1 MSQPGDDRPA
11 GTVADRNR
19 RLLLKLGVVVVG
31 MFGFAVFVMP
41 PLYDAFCEL
50 TGLNGKVS
58 GKAAAPTAQVDDSRR
73 LTMQFLVDT
82 EKALPWDFQ
91 YETPSVSVYPGQIT
105 KTMFF
110 VKNRDSQAIT
120 GRAVPSIS
128 PAEAARYVKKT
139 ECFCFREQRLE
150 AGEGK
155 AMPMIFYVDP
165 AIPRHITTVTLSYKF
180 FKLTDQGQ
188 TAGR

>member
-19 RLLLKLGVVVVG
+19 RLLLKLGAVVVG

-82 EKALPWDFQ
+82 DKALPWDFQ
-91 YETPSVSVYPGQIT
+91 YETPSVRVFPGQIT

>member
-1 MSQPGDDRPA
+1 MSQPGEERPA
-11 GTVADRNR
+11 GTVAERNR
-19 RLLLKLGVVVVG
+19 RLLVKLAVVVVG

-41 PLYDAFCEL
+41 PMYDAFCEI
-50 TGLNGKVS
+50 TGLNGKVA
-58 GKAAAPTAQVDDSRR
+58 GKAAAPSAPVDASRT
-73 LTMQFLVDT
+73 LTVEFLVDT
-82 EKALPWDFQ
+82 DKALPWDFR
-91 YETPSVSVYPGQIT
+91 YGAPAVKVYPGQIT

-110 VKNRDSQAIT
+110 VKNRENRAIT

-128 PAEAARYVKKT
+128 PSEAAKYVKKT

-155 AMPMIFYVDP
+155 AMPMIFYIDP

-180 FKLTDQGQ
+180 YNLTDQAQ
-188 TAGR
+188 TASP

>member
-1 MSQPGDDRPA
+1 MSRPGDERPA

-31 MFGFAVFVMP
+31 MFGFAVFIMP

-82 EKALPWDFQ
+82 DKALPWDFH
-91 YETPSVSVYPGQIT
+91 YETPSVRVHPGQIT

-188 TAGR
+188 TASR